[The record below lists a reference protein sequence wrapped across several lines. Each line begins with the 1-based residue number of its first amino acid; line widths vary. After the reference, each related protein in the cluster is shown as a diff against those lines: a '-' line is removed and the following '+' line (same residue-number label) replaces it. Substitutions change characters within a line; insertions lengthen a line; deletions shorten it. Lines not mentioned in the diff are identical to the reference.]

1 MFSLVET
8 RRIGSRFIEHLPVFP
23 DASMENILEAR
34 SELTDLRGRYF
45 RGVRHVQDKIASS
58 PLEADFLPE
67 VDAYWRDEVHPTV
80 AEMAKAAAQTKAA
93 ATWEVSSKAL
103 ARFLDV
109 PTIQEGVGAL
119 TMGLAGTALADLA
132 TGGLSALAY
141 KYGLNVH
148 ETLKARQAKRTQ
160 DAGSEWQYLL
170 QLTKRL

>member
-1 MFSLVET
+1 
-8 RRIGSRFIEHLPVFP
+8 
-23 DASMENILEAR
+23 MENILEAR

-67 VDAYWRDEVHPTV
+67 VNVYWRDEVHPTV

-93 ATWEVSSKAL
+93 ATWEVSSEAL

-148 ETLKARQAKRTQ
+148 EILKARQAKRTQ